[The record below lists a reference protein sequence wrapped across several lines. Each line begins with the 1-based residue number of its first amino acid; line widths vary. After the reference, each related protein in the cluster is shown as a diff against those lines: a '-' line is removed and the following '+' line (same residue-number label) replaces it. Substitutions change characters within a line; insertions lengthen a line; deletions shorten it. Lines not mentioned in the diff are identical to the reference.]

1 MVEKRPLGA
10 GYYRLADI
18 PPPRGLPDDVKW
30 ELHWMELIHRAEVQ
44 VAAERA
50 ERERAAEAEY
60 QAVLWRDL
68 LN

>member
-1 MVEKRPLGA
+1 MVTTNSVSGQHNA
-10 GYYRLADI
+10 VQAVI
-18 PPPRGLPDDVKW
+18 PVNLDS
-30 ELHWMELIHRAEVQ
+30 I
-44 VAAERA
+44 ERA